1 MKPSNQKY
9 MADIPSLRR
18 ILSLKSHLEAHTYRK
33 SILNSLQIF
42 VQPNDILVCPAE
54 GYRK

>member
-1 MKPSNQKY
+1 
-9 MADIPSLRR
+9 MAEIPSLRR
-18 ILSLKSHLEAHTYRK
+18 ILSLKSHLEAHANRK

-42 VQPNDILVCPAE
+42 VQPDDILVCPTE